1 MKTTTLRYGKDTVT
15 LRVPDATELLNGP
28 TIPALADPQAALRD
42 ALRNPIGSDPLR
54 AIAERKKPATV
65 CITMSDIT
73 RPVPNA
79 LLITAI
85 LEELNAAGV
94 PDSACTILIATG
106 MHRPSTDAE
115 REHMLGR
122 ALLERCTVVD
132 HEADATDTHVK
143 VSDDPPVSVNRL
155 YAEAELK
162 IVTGLIEP
170 HFMAGYSGGRK
181 GICPGLVDLA
191 TVQRFHGVQ
200 TMGDPNSREGLMDG
214 NPCHHISMAVATK
227 VGCDFL
233 VNCAITHDRQPAGI
247 YAGDMVEAHLAGC
260 AQVGDWTSA
269 DIEGG
274 AYDLVITSAGGYPL
288 DESFYQ
294 TIKGIVMALPGL
306 HDASTLVICSGCH
319 EVGSHEFAALMA
331 EYGTDHR
338 AFLAHIETSGVTGK
352 DQWSYQMHTRVL
364 EKIGVENLLLANDAI
379 PQDDQPGLAV
389 SPLRGE
395 GTVQQR
401 VQAFVDRYVA
411 DHPDA
416 RIAVVPE
423 GPYTMLRAGVLA

>member
-1 MKTTTLRYGKDTVT
+1 MKTTTLRYGKDTIT
-15 LRVPDATELLNGP
+15 LDVPDHADLLEGP
-28 TIPALADPQAALRD
+28 TIPALADPHAAVQD

-54 AIAERKKPATV
+54 TIAERKKPATV

-73 RPVPNA
+73 RPVPNE

-122 ALLERCTVVD
+122 SLMDRCTIVD
-132 HEADATDTHVK
+132 HEADATETHVK
-143 VSDDPPVSVNRL
+143 VSEDPPVSVNRL
-155 YAEAELK
+155 YAEADLK

-191 TVQRFHGVQ
+191 TVQRFHGFQ
-200 TMGDPNSREGLMDG
+200 TMGDLNSREGLMDG
-214 NPCHHISMAVATK
+214 NPCHDIAMKVATK

-294 TIKGIVMALPGL
+294 TIKGIVMALPAL
-306 HDASTLVICSGCH
+306 HEGSTLVVCSGCH
-319 EVGSHEFAALMA
+319 EAGSPEFTQLMA

-338 AFLAHIETSGVTGK
+338 AFLEHIETSGVTGK

-364 EKIGVENLLLANDAI
+364 EKIGVENLLLANDEI

-389 SPLRGE
+389 SPLRGD
-395 GTVQQR
+395 GAVQQR
-401 VQAFVDRYVA
+401 VQAFVDRYVTEYPA
-411 DHPDA
+411 A

-423 GPYTMLRAGVLA
+423 GPYTMLRVGVLA